1 MSEIKVNAIQNTD
14 ATEYTQAVNKSETT
28 VEAQAVSSD
37 DKKNTKMFNVKETTA
52 DEYTQGSSG
61 SVKGTDSE
69 ESLTPTAASRLDMY
83 DSEKQ
88 KAEQKAEDK
97 KAAIRKEI
105 AELVKNDENISS
117 ELKKEFSELS
127 EKQEK
132 ETAEYEK
139 KKQEIDK
146 CKRNIEIAQAEI
158 KRREAEKKSVKD
170 DARKAEID
178 SEIESYNSDITADSN
193 TLTKLVNEINS
204 LEKSIKSTKKKIE
217 KIYKKIEKS
226 SASTSDK
233 IKQKEQELKNVDKS
247 LDSELDEIAQNKKA
261 AEEEYYKELLQAGQD
276 KANYENI
283 AGGYTDGG
291 PIGKDAASALA
302 RATGEIGVRERTGHN
317 DGAEID
323 KYRNGAANGAAWC
336 ASFVSWCYKGNDVF
350 GYCPSVSGIM
360 QAAQQKGKYAAK
372 GSYVPK
378 AGDVMIQKNNGASH
392 TGIVESVDPDGT
404 IHTIEGNAS
413 NSVRRVTY
421 RPGSKGYNQISGW
434 VKMS

>member
-1 MSEIKVNAIQNTD
+1 MSEIKINAIPNTD
-14 ATEYTQAVNKSETT
+14 MAEYTQAIEKSETT
-28 VEAQAVSSD
+28 NETQSVSSD
-37 DKKNTKMFNVKETTA
+37 DKKNTKMFNIKETTA
-52 DEYTQGSSG
+52 DEYTPGSSDNSEITLNG
-61 SVKGTDSE
+61 ESVS
-69 ESLTPTAASRLDMY
+69 PTAASELDMY
-83 DSEKQ
+83 DAEKQ
-88 KAEQKAEDK
+88 NAEQKAEDK
-97 KAAIRKEI
+97 KVAIRKEI
-105 AELVKNDENISS
+105 AELVKNDENISN

-139 KKQEIDK
+139 KKQESDK

-158 KRREAEKKSVKD
+158 KRREAEKKDIKD
-170 DARKAEID
+170 DERKSEIE
-178 SEIESYNSDITADSN
+178 SEIESYTSDIAADSN
-193 TLTKLVNEINS
+193 TLSKLTNEMNS
-204 LEKSIKSTKKKIE
+204 LKSSINSTKKKIE
-217 KIYKKIEKS
+217 KIYKKIEKT
-226 SASTSDK
+226 SAATSDK
-233 IKQKEQELKNVDKS
+233 IKQKEQELKDVDKN

-261 AEEEYYKELLQAGQD
+261 AEEKYYKELLQAGQD

-283 AGGYTDGG
+283 AAGYTDGG
-291 PIGKDAASALA
+291 PVSANAASALA

-350 GYCPSVSGIM
+350 GYCSSVSGIM

-372 GSYVPK
+372 GQYSPK

-392 TGIVESVDPDGT
+392 TGIVEKVDDDGT